1 MEDNNGFVMK
11 VIGIVVA
18 LIVTVTA
25 LVPIVSSAT
34 STQINVPGG
43 ENANPV
49 SDLRL
54 AYTEEKDLTL
64 VVEANAYDGLEVVMY
79 FNPDMG
85 GGAPPEPTYTVSGI
99 TEDVIILAS
108 DYYTLVYK
116 DGQLIESLMGEAKT
130 NENGNTFVVVMNGQ
144 IDNYRLP
151 YTFLYY
157 PSQDGEYANYQ
168 AYQFDSGNAFAFGS
182 TMGMGF
188 ASKNGNVVGYS
199 PYDVTSTS
207 VTDNGEV
214 VGVDFSVEAGDGTGT
229 LPDIG
234 GGGGISPGVMG

>member
-18 LIVTVTA
+18 LIVTATA

-54 AYTEEKDLTL
+54 AYTEEKDISL
-64 VVEANAYDGLEVVMY
+64 VVEAEVYDGLEVRMY

-85 GGAPPEPTYTVSGI
+85 GGAPPEPTYAVSGI

-108 DYYTLVYK
+108 DYYTLMYK
-116 DGQLIESLMGEAKT
+116 DGQLIESAVGEVKT
-130 NENGNTFVVVMNGQ
+130 EETSYVFVVVMNGQ
-144 IDNYRLP
+144 IDN
-151 YTFLYY
+151 
-157 PSQDGEYANYQ
+157 
-168 AYQFDSGNAFAFGS
+168 
-182 TMGMGF
+182 
-188 ASKNGNVVGYS
+188 
-199 PYDVTSTS
+199 
-207 VTDNGEV
+207 
-214 VGVDFSVEAGDGTGT
+214 
-229 LPDIG
+229 
-234 GGGGISPGVMG
+234 

>member
-18 LIVTVTA
+18 LIVTATA

-54 AYTEEKDLTL
+54 AYTEAQDLTL
-64 VVEANAYDGLEVVMY
+64 VVEANTYDGLEVTMY

-85 GGAPPEPTYTVSGI
+85 GGSPPEPTYTVSGI
-99 TEDVIILAS
+99 TEDVIIFAS
-108 DYYTLVYK
+108 DYYTLMYK
-116 DGQLIESLMGEAKT
+116 DGQLIQSVVGEVT
-130 NENGNTFVVVMNGQ
+130 SDSDTFIIVMNGQ
-144 IDNYRLP
+144 LDNYRLP

-157 PSQDGEYANYQ
+157 PSQDGEYANYS
-168 AYQFDSGNAFAFGS
+168 AYQFDAGNAFAFGS
-182 TMGMGF
+182 AYGMGF
-188 ASKNGNVVGYS
+188 ASKDGEVVGYS
-199 PYDVTSTS
+199 SYDVTSTS

-214 VGVDFSVEAGDGTGT
+214 VGVDFTVKTGDGTGT
-229 LPDIG
+229 LPDDDI